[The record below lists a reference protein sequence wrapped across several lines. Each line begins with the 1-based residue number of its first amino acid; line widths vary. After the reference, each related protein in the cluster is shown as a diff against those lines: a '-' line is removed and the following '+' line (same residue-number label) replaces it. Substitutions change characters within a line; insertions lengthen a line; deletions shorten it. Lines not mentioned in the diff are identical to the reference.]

1 MIMYEARFGKV
12 IIANEFFAKLI
23 GNAVS
28 SCYGV
33 AGMVAKG
40 TQWWKTLVTRKN
52 YADTGIQ
59 ISGDINSV
67 CVDLHIKVTYGV
79 NINAIADS
87 IVGKVKYTVE
97 DATGIVVDK
106 VNIHI
111 DGIKAE

>member
-1 MIMYEARFGKV
+1 MIMYETRYGKV
-12 IIANEFFAKLI
+12 TISNEFFAKLI

-28 SCYGV
+28 QCYGV

-40 TQWWKTLVTRKN
+40 TQWWRTILTRKH
-52 YADTGIQ
+52 YPDTGIQ

-67 CVDLHIKVTYGV
+67 CVDLHITVIYGL

-97 DATGIVVDK
+97 DATGIIVDK
-106 VNIHI
+106 VNVHI
-111 DGIKAE
+111 DGMKAE